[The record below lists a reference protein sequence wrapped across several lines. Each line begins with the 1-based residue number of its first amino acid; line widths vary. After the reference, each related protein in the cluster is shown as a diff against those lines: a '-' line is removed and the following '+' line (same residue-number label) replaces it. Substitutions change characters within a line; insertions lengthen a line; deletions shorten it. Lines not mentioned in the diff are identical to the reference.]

1 MQEPTEYD
9 DSPRCESD
17 AVTVSETTLKWN
29 GQQMFDSIVRVAAE
43 SLLENIKRDL
53 RAEIVATVKAQI
65 TAQVGEIVEGTLSGA
80 FQPVNEWGEP
90 KGKPTSLRDLVAETA
105 RTYLGAKVD
114 KEGRENSYNGS
125 ADRLSFLV
133 SKVVASEFDYRMQ
146 TEVKKAVEMA
156 RAEAVAKV
164 GAVVGD
170 LILKLK

>member
-1 MQEPTEYD
+1 MYDEPEHDPTPEC
-9 DSPRCESD
+9 SSE
-17 AVTVSETTLKWN
+17 AVTITETTLKWD
-29 GQQMFDSIVRVAAE
+29 GQKMFDSIVRTAAG
-43 SLLENIKRDL
+43 SLLEAIQRDV
-53 RAEIVATVKAQI
+53 RAEVVASVRTQI
-65 TAQVGEIVEGTLSGA
+65 TAKVGELVEATLNNE

-90 KGKPTSLRDLVAETA
+90 KGKPQSLREMVGQTA

-114 KEGRENSYNGS
+114 KEGREGSYQ
-125 ADRLSFLV
+125 ADRDRLSFLV

-146 TEVKKAVEMA
+146 SEVKKACEMA